1 MTSGM
6 SDAKIA
12 NGVVKIG
19 PLWNRAVIDPANRVV
34 KQRGRKVC
42 SFEDIEGL
50 VLREYIARDEEEQL
64 LNVHPEVQK
73 LPRDAELWL
82 RTKDGG
88 RRLLA
93 SLDRA
98 GLLLQFANE
107 AAALIGVSVQTER
120 ALVAPNKPTA

>member
-34 KQRGRKVC
+34 KQRGRKIC
-42 SFEDIEGL
+42 SFEDVQGL

-64 LNVHPEVQK
+64 LNIHPEVQK

-82 RTKDGG
+82 QTKDGS
-88 RRLLA
+88 RRFLV

-98 GLLLQFANE
+98 GLLLQLANE
-107 AAALIGVSVQTER
+107 AAELIGVSVQTER
-120 ALVAPNKPTA
+120 ALVAPNEPKT

>member
-1 MTSGM
+1 M
-6 SDAKIA
+6 SDTKA

-42 SFEDIEGL
+42 SFEEIQGL
-50 VLREYIARDEEEQL
+50 ILREYIARDEEEQL

-73 LPRDAELWL
+73 RPRDAELWL
-82 RTKDGG
+82 QTKDGG
-88 RRLLA
+88 RRFLVT
-93 SLDRA
+93 LDRA

-120 ALVAPNKPTA
+120 SLVAPNNPAS

>member
-34 KQRGRKVC
+34 KQRGRKIC
-42 SFEDIEGL
+42 SFEDVQGL

-64 LNVHPEVQK
+64 HNVHPEVQK
-73 LPRDAELWL
+73 LPRDAELWVQ
-82 RTKDGG
+82 TKDGG
-88 RRLLA
+88 RRCLA

-120 ALVAPNKPTA
+120 LLVAPNEPKA

>member
-1 MTSGM
+1 M
-6 SDAKIA
+6 SDAKP

-42 SFEDIEGL
+42 SFEEIQGL

-73 LPRDAELWL
+73 RPRDAELWL
-82 RTKDGG
+82 QTKDGG
-88 RRLLA
+88 RRFLV

-107 AAALIGVSVQTER
+107 AATLIGVSVQTER
-120 ALVAPNKPTA
+120 SLVAPNQPTS